1 MVIRDRKHLAYDGVV
16 LPIVAINKISGEMEA
31 APEVVQRG
39 LAVADDGNGNGFVQ
53 KARIIVAETIEKASH
68 EERVDWTVIKEK
80 IRLDLKRYIQKEI
93 GRRPMIIPVVLEV

>member
-1 MVIRDRKHLAYDGVV
+1 
-16 LPIVAINKISGEMEA
+16 MEA

-39 LAVADDGNGNGFVQ
+39 LAIVDENNGFLQ
-53 KARIIVAETIEKASH
+53 KARVIVGETIEKASH